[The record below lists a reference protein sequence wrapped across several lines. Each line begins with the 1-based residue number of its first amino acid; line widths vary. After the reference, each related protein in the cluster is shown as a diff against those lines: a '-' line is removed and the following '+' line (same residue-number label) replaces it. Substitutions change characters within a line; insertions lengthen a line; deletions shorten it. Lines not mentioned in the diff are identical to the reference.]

1 MVWPERPKAEKGELA
16 GRDAANKGQ
25 NYLKADL
32 ENETWSRHGA
42 AERWSSPAS
51 APPGPEGAKT
61 QPLGRCRRGAIVR
74 CNDLF
79 GCAA

>member
-16 GRDAANKGQ
+16 GRDAANKCQ

-32 ENETWSRHGA
+32 ENESWSRIGA

-51 APPGPEGAKT
+51 APPRA
-61 QPLGRCRRGAIVR
+61 RRAQDAAPWAVYKGGDRQVQRLVR
-74 CNDLF
+74 
-79 GCAA
+79 